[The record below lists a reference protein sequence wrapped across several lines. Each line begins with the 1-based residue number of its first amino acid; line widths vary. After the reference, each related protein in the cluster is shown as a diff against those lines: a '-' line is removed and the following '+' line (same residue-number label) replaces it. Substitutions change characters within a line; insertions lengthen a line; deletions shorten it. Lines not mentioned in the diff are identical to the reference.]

1 MKSRKRNQVTDGGLP
16 KPQIFVP
23 SPDVGRRLLHHG
35 HRHGPAGGE
44 GAGGQGEGGQGGMG
58 KGGGGAG

>member
-1 MKSRKRNQVTDGGLP
+1 MRSRKRNQVTDGGLP
-16 KPQIFVP
+16 KPHIFVP

-35 HRHGPAGGE
+35 HRPGPAG

-58 KGGGGAG
+58 KVGGGAG

>member
-1 MKSRKRNQVTDGGLP
+1 MGNHLSLDLRALASVR
-16 KPQIFVP
+16 
-23 SPDVGRRLLHHG
+23 VGRLLLHHG
-35 HRHGPAGGE
+35 HRPGPAGGE